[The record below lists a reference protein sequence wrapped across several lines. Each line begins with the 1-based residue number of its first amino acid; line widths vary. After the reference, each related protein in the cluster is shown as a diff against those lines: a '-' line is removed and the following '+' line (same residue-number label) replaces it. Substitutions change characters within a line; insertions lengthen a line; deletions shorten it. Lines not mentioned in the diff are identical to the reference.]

1 MRKQFLYILF
11 FLTPVACTQSFS
23 TTDFA
28 SPSASPSASVSA
40 TNSPTTSGG
49 GGGGSGGG
57 GGIFIPNVPIE
68 QKSATEYLEERANAY
83 PNQKQKYVYLSYDD
97 SASTA
102 SVELAKF
109 QLMNNRLPNKNV
121 PIRPWEFLNFETFQ
135 NKNQTPTGLFKISM
149 GLSEA
154 QTRQSESLEKSAYL
168 GVHISAP
175 ALAKEERKNLV
186 LTLVVDVSGSMDEP
200 SFSALEAG
208 PIPSRFELLKYGLKN
223 MWSSLKPG
231 DIVNLVEFSNNTT
244 TILENLAYLPS
255 DTQYLDAID
264 GLELIAGTNLEAGL
278 AEGYRIAQKYF
289 DNTKLNRVLLLTDA
303 HATVGDVNVQNIS
316 SRTIKNQGEGIYFS
330 GLGIGENFNQSFL
343 NQMTEAG
350 KGAFFPLITRQDA
363 KKAFQDRFMALVN
376 VAARNVRVRL
386 EYPNKLIHGR
396 SAAEQI
402 SINPQLVEPTN
413 FSFNTSQYFLEEFIQ
428 KDAELTALDT
438 FTLKI
443 SYQDPLS
450 DTTKTEV
457 YQKNRDEII
466 NEDVVNLAQAR
477 LITRLT
483 SLMNREIEADEA
495 FREEIPRLKKALGEN
510 PLGLEYFQLVNQW
523 LRLNGKEPIK

>member
-1 MRKQFLYILF
+1 MMHKQYLIILF
-11 FLTPVACTQSFS
+11 LLSLVACTQSIPTNDLS
-23 TTDFA
+23 K
-28 SPSASPSASVSA
+28 PSASPSASAVA
-40 TNSPTTSGG
+40 TSSPAPSGG
-49 GGGGSGGG
+49 GGGGGGG
-57 GGIFIPNVPIE
+57 GGILMPNMPKE
-68 QKSATEYLEERANAY
+68 QNSAPEYLEEQTIAN
-83 PNQKQKYVYLSYDD
+83 PNQKQKYFYLSYDD

-109 QLMNNRLPNKNV
+109 QLMNNRLPNNNV
-121 PIRPWEFLNFETFQ
+121 PIRPWEFLNYETFQ
-135 NKNQTPTGLFKISM
+135 KQNQTPTGLFQISM

-154 QTRQSESLEKSAYL
+154 PQKVSESLEKKYYL
-168 GVHISAP
+168 GVHVSAP
-175 ALAKEERKNLV
+175 VITKEERKNLV
-186 LTLVVDVSGSMDEP
+186 LTLVVDVSGSMNEP
-200 SFSALEAG
+200 SFSALEPG
-208 PIPSRFELLKYGLKN
+208 PIPSRFELLKFGLKN
-223 MWSSLKPG
+223 LWSSLKPG

-244 TILENLAYLPS
+244 TILENLVYLPT
-255 DTQYLDAID
+255 DTHYLDAID

-289 DNTKLNRVLLLTDA
+289 DDSKLNRVLLLTDA
-303 HATVGDVNVQNIS
+303 YANVGDVNVQNIS

-330 GLGIGENFNQSFL
+330 GLGIGENFNQTFL

-350 KGAFFPLITRQDA
+350 KGAFFPLITRQDV

-376 VAARNVRVRL
+376 VAARNVRFRL
-386 EYPNKLIHGR
+386 EYPEKLIHGHT
-396 SAAEQI
+396 AAEQI
-402 SINPQLVEPTN
+402 SLNPQLVDPTH

-428 KDAELTALDT
+428 KNSELTTLDT

-457 YQKNRDEII
+457 YQKKRDEII
-466 NEDVVNLAQAR
+466 NQDVLNLAQAR

-495 FREEIPRLKKALGEN
+495 FREEILRLKNMLGEN
-510 PLGLEYFQLVNQW
+510 PLGLEYLQLVNQW